1 MKFENSDYNKI
12 WKSNEGRKVLE
23 MILSEEGFIKPNYTF
38 YLEKFRIDPT
48 LTPTNEKGEA
58 IFTSSMRELA
68 TADLMDMRAPL
79 GDTRVA
85 DKKGVAYYNGRIPDF
100 APAGFVEKATE
111 RYYKEKNFAQFG
123 DAALIAQYATNE
135 IQRMTDSANMTM
147 SYLAAKALS
156 TGETIYDMGEGIHS
170 AIYKSYIPTENF
182 VKAGSKVW
190 SDPTCP
196 ILDEMARIEE
206 EFKNKWGVEFPMQ
219 WEMTQEMFDAYFLKN
234 DQVKEWVQYFRTI
247 NNTPLPTLGTL
258 TRDLAKEAIVAH
270 PYNISP
276 IVIVDEKQKDV
287 NQGIVRGWKEGV
299 AVLRPVGY
307 AGYIRRASVLD
318 EEIFGRFG
326 NKVNSYNFTSALNGL
341 GVWMNSVIVNG
352 NFQEWHTDL
361 FIKAIPTLDEFLY
374 HVIVDTKTAN

>member
-23 MILSEEGFIKPNYTF
+23 MILNEPDFIKPNYTF
-38 YLEKFRIDPT
+38 YLEKFRIDPV
-48 LTPTNEKGEA
+48 LTPTNNVGEA

-85 DKKGVAYYNGRIPDF
+85 DKKGISSYYGVIPDF
-100 APAGFVEKATE
+100 APAGFKETATE
-111 RYYKEKNFAQFG
+111 RWDKEKYFTQFG
-123 DAALIAQYATNE
+123 DASLIAQYASNE

-156 TGETIYDMGEGIHS
+156 TGETIYKMGEGIKTS
-170 AIYKSYIPTENF
+170 IYKSPIPEENF

-196 ILDEMARIEE
+196 ILDEMSRIEE
-206 EFKNKWGVEFPMQ
+206 EFKNKWGVNMSMQ

-247 NNTPLPTLGTL
+247 NNTPLPALGTL

-287 NQGIVRGWKEGV
+287 NHGIVRGWKEGV
-299 AVLRPVGY
+299 AVLRPAGY
-307 AGYIRRASVLD
+307 AGYIRRASVFD
-318 EEIFGRFG
+318 EELFSRYG
-326 NKVNSYNFTSALNGL
+326 NKVNSYNFTPALNGL

>member
-38 YLEKFRIDPT
+38 YLEKFRIDPV
-48 LTPTNEKGEA
+48 LTPTNDKGEA
-58 IFTSSMRELA
+58 IFTSTMRESA

-85 DKKGVAYYNGRIPDF
+85 DKKGLAYYNGRIPDF

-123 DAALIAQYATNE
+123 DTALIAQYATNE

-170 AIYKSYIPTENF
+170 AIYKSYIPTANF

-206 EFKNKWGVEFPMQ
+206 EFKNKWGVEFSMQ

-234 DQVKEWVQYFRTI
+234 NQVKEWVQYFRTI
-247 NNTPLPTLGTL
+247 NNTPLPSMGVL

-270 PYNISP
+270 PHNISP
-276 IVIVDEKQKDV
+276 IVIIDEKQKDV
-287 NQGIVRGWKEGV
+287 NQGIVRGWKEGI
-299 AVLRPVGY
+299 AVLRPAGY

-318 EEIFGRFG
+318 EEIFSRFG

-341 GVWMNSVIVNG
+341 GVWMNSVVVNG